1 MSMSLHGI
9 SEFEPENPFTLV
21 ISPEASADDYLTAAV
36 RSEFDRATVTLTG
49 ELDIAT
55 VGKFESSLT
64 EAEQMSSTV
73 VLDLRGLEFIDCAGL
88 HSFISARKRITAS
101 GGAPAVRPG
110 APGGSA
116 PVLLDPGSHL
126 VRLRR
131 GRSHRLTLHPGVT
144 STGFSRI
151 TGKI

>member
-1 MSMSLHGI
+1 MSMSLRGI
-9 SEFEPENPFTLV
+9 SEFEPENPLTVV

-55 VGKFESSLT
+55 VGKFERSLT
-64 EAEQMSSTV
+64 EAEQMSATV

-101 GGAPAVRPG
+101 GGRLLFVQGPRAVQ
-110 APGGSA
+110 
-116 PVLLDPGSHL
+116 
-126 VRLRR
+126 RLF
-131 GRSHRLTLHPGVT
+131 SLTEVHTLFEYVGDAAT
-144 STGFSRI
+144 A
-151 TGKI
+151 